1 MSPEQISALANV
13 VMAVGIV
20 FAAAQVFV
28 SKRQQNAQLEIHIVE
43 LHTHFQQQ
51 MREIQKALPSGV
63 NTPGWVPSGNNEERA
78 IRLYWYLVFDEWF
91 TCHYLSKEKRLNAL
105 WERYRYGVISA
116 LTNPVFDADVKE
128 MLDKNV
134 ILFGLAKEFAS
145 EIDSLRAE
153 GQKLVCNQSLASCQS
168 AKPSA

>member
-1 MSPEQISALANV
+1 MSPELISALANV

-63 NTPGWVPSGNNEERA
+63 NTPGWVPRGDNEERA
-78 IRLYWYLVFDEWF
+78 IRLYWYLVFDEWY
-91 TCHYLSKEKRLNAL
+91 TCQYLSTEQRLNAL
-105 WERYRYGVISA
+105 WGRYRYGVISA
-116 LTNPVFDADVKE
+116 LTNPAFDADVKQMFE
-128 MLDKNV
+128 RNA
-134 ILFGLAKEFAS
+134 IFFGLAKEFAA
-145 EIDSLRAE
+145 EIDSLRVEAE
-153 GQKLVCNQSLASCQS
+153 ALVQARSLTIQSTGPCA
-168 AKPSA
+168 